1 MALGRIEDK
10 IEGSFLVQQDQ
21 SEPSDREVTLQFG
34 PLSATIRQLFG
45 MGYVI
50 VCQGRRVSQ
59 YSIRRHRFYLRGP
72 SGVYRLGSISQ
83 HDLDRAKS
91 FLPFIK
97 KFQPMP
103 ITANGL
109 SSDPLEILQ
118 AKYPKPVKTP
128 PSMGN
133 QTLAEFIRSM

>member
-10 IEGSFLVQQDQ
+10 IEGSFLVQQNQ
-21 SEPSDREVTLQFG
+21 SEPSDHEVTLQFG
-34 PLSATIRQLFG
+34 PLSATMRQLFG
-45 MGYVI
+45 MGYTI
-50 VCQGRRVSQ
+50 ICQGRRVSQ
-59 YSIRRHRFYLRGP
+59 YSPKQHRFYLRGP

-83 HDLDRAKS
+83 HHLDTAKS

-103 ITANGL
+103 VTANGRL
-109 SSDPLEILQ
+109 SDPLEILQ
-118 AKYPKPVKTP
+118 AKYPKPMKAP